1 MPLGQLTTSSAQVF
15 VFGLWKIIQTY
26 QPNPLTALFFFI
38 TATCAAFAF
47 VTTYLLTLY
56 GAAAGGVYGFVKL
69 AESNMQIEGERRRN
83 IQGGRIPPRN
93 QQRNQWGGNR
103 PHYQ

>member
-1 MPLGQLTTSSAQVF
+1 MF

-83 IQGGRIPPRN
+83 IQGGRLPPR
-93 QQRNQWGGNR
+93 QQQQQQNQWGGNR